1 MSITSEGGIMK
12 TNCWPLVGAFSL
24 IACAGA
30 AQAEGTQIIEC
41 SGYSERCVIPVYATA
56 NGNVDCKVRMDFTQI
71 HVKASQIGVP
81 IRVIWLLLKGLRGD
95 NSVYRFEPSTGVKLT
110 TNSSMDFTNPGQDV
124 DEESGNASPRRF
136 RWVSVH
142 TNPNPQLQPYDFV
155 VQRKKSGGAWQTCA
169 SIDPRIINN

>member
-1 MSITSEGGIMK
+1 MK
-12 TNCWPLVGAFSL
+12 KHFRLLVGAFSL
-24 IACAGA
+24 IACAGNVH
-30 AQAEGTQIIEC
+30 AEGAQVIEC
-41 SGYSERCVIPVYATA
+41 TGYSERCVIPVYVTTDGSA
-56 NGNVDCKVRMDFTQI
+56 DCKVRMDFTEV

-110 TNSSMDFTNPGQDV
+110 TNSNMDFTNPGQDV
-124 DEESGNASPRRF
+124 DEESGNSSPRRF